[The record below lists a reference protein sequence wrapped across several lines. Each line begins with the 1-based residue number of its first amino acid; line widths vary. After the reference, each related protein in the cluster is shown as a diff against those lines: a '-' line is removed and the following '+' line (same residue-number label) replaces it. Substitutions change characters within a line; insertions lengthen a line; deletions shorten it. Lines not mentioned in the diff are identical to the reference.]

1 MTGIFDRLQTE
12 IETRQRVEGITP
24 ADLLDLSPELRRII
38 NMILRQGEMS
48 LTEIVL
54 ELDMKPSEVKG
65 LLDTLLEKGYLKA
78 FEVKGEQ
85 RYKTFLARKRRR
97 EVPLDIWEALGSKVE

>member
-1 MTGIFDRLQTE
+1 MGGLFDRLQSE
-12 IETRQRVEGITP
+12 IETRQQVEGITP
-24 ADLLDLSPELRRII
+24 ADLLDISPELRRII

-54 ELDMKPSEVKG
+54 QLDMRPSEVKG
-65 LLDTLLEKGYLKA
+65 LLDTLIKKGYLNV

-85 RYKTFLARKRRR
+85 RYKTFLARKRGR
-97 EVPLDIWEALGSKVE
+97 EVPLNIWEALGSKVE

>member
-1 MTGIFDRLQTE
+1 MASLFDRLQSE
-12 IETRQRVEGITP
+12 IETRQRVKGITP

-38 NMILRQGEMS
+38 NMIMRQKEMG
-48 LTEIVL
+48 LAEIVF
-54 ELDMKPSEVKG
+54 ELDMRPSEARG
-65 LLDTLLEKGYLKA
+65 LLDTLVEKGYLRA

>member
-1 MTGIFDRLQTE
+1 MTGMFDRLQTE
-12 IETRQRVEGITP
+12 IETRQRVEGITT

-48 LTEIVL
+48 LTEIVF
-54 ELDMKPSEVKG
+54 ELDMKPSEAKG
-65 LLDTLLEKGYLKA
+65 LLDTLVEKGYLKA

-97 EVPLDIWEALGSKVE
+97 EVPLDIWEALGSKME